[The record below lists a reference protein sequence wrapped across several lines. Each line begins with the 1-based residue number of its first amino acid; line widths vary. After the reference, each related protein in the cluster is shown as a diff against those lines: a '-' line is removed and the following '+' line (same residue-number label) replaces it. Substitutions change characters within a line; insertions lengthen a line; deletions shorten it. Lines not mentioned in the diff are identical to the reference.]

1 MREVLKMRYC
11 TSDQDTMTK
20 TLPLSMAKY
29 NANNQKKNTHA

>member
-1 MREVLKMRYC
+1 MRYC

-29 NANNQKKNTHA
+29 NANNQKKKHSRIIFQD